1 MTVEREGEFTGAA
14 QPAAALGEL
23 ATPEVHTPGQL
34 PVGWARVVRAAAS
47 FGDLFYIQFAAIR
60 TGWQWFFLVS
70 SVIPL
75 GLLLF
80 LKFAAPTTH
89 ASTMLYY
96 ISGNVVVALM
106 FNALGMLSGQLS
118 SARQNKTFDF
128 YAGLPVSRTV
138 LILAVV
144 AVAVLFAIPGM
155 LLLLV
160 LGMLIF
166 HLTLTPSVLVVPVL
180 LLSPLALSGLG
191 ALIGVL
197 APNQQVAG
205 VITNLALVVVM
216 FLSPVL
222 APASALPGVLQLT
235 ARLLPP
241 TYAADALRQ
250 TLAGQV
256 SAGVG
261 LDLAVLLAF
270 TIGSLYLV
278 TAKLDWRLR

>member
-1 MTVEREGEFTGAA
+1 VVNSTVRLP
-14 QPAAALGEL
+14 PA
-23 ATPEVHTPGQL
+23 
-34 PVGWARVVRAAAS
+34 GWARITRAAGT

-75 GLLLF
+75 GLLFF
-80 LKFAAPTTH
+80 LKFAAPTTQT
-89 ASTMLYY
+89 STMLYY
-96 ISGNVVVALM
+96 ITGNAVVALM

-138 LILAVV
+138 LILAAV

-155 LLLLV
+155 ILLLV
-160 LGMLIF
+160 LGILIF
-166 HLTLTPSVLVVPVL
+166 HVTVAPSILVLPVLV
-180 LLSPLALSGLG
+180 LSPPALAGLG

-197 APNQQVAG
+197 APNQQVSA
-205 VITNLALVVVM
+205 VITNLALVAVM

-222 APASALPGVLQLT
+222 VPASALPSVLQLT

-250 TLAGQV
+250 TIAGHV
-256 SAGVG
+256 NAGVG
-261 LDLAVLLAF
+261 LDLAFLLAF
-270 TIGSLYLV
+270 TVGSLYLV
-278 TAKLDWRLR
+278 TGKLDWRLR